1 MHKRNAF
8 TLIELLVVIAII
20 AILAAI
26 LFPVFAQAREKAK
39 QASCLSNQKQI
50 GLAVMM
56 YAQDFDETYPM
67 AYYYINGANSAN
79 GYVQWT
85 GLVDPYIK
93 QKSSASGVWTC
104 PSHTLHGFAPTN
116 FTGGSAPAGQIPQTA
131 GIQDIQAK
139 RMSYIA
145 NELLIPRKKYDSVPQ
160 NVVSNSAVDSPAEVI
175 AVAEI
180 TDTLGALNDSSPTG
194 GAAIKSHRPTNA
206 VSDNGAVFDG
216 EAGVKGP
223 IYALT
228 LDQALAAINYAKLNN
243 NAGGQH
249 HIAYISPARHN
260 GGANYVFADG
270 HAKFFKLET
279 TLNPANFLW
288 GKQAYS
294 CNNAPIYDPVTGQ
307 PVQ

>member
-39 QASCLSNQKQI
+39 QANCLSNQKQI
-50 GLAVMM
+50 GLGIMM
-56 YAQDFDETYPM
+56 YSEDYDQTYPM
-67 AYYYINGANSAN
+67 AYYYINGATSAN

-85 GLVDPYIK
+85 GMVDPYVK
-93 QKSSASGVWTC
+93 QKNSSSGIWVC
-104 PSHTLHGFAPTN
+104 PSHALHGFAPTN
-116 FTGGSAPAGQIPQTA
+116 YTNGNSPAGQVPQTK
-131 GIQDIQAK
+131 GVSDIQAV
-139 RMSYIA
+139 RMSYIC
-145 NELLIPRKKYDSVPQ
+145 NELIMPRKKFEAIPQ
-160 NVVSNSAVDSPAEVI
+160 NVVSTSQVDNPSDVI

-216 EAGVKGP
+216 EKGVTGP

-228 LDQALAAINYAKLNN
+228 YAQAISAINYAKTNN

-249 HIAYISPARHN
+249 HIAYISADRHN
-260 GGANYVFADG
+260 GGANYVFSDG
-270 HAKFFKLET
+270 HAKFFKLEA
-279 TLNPANFLW
+279 TLNPQHFLW

-294 CNNAPIYDPVTGQ
+294 CNNAPIYDPTTGNV
-307 PVQ
+307 VQ

>member
-50 GLAVMM
+50 GLAVTM

-67 AYYYINGANSAN
+67 SYYYINGATSAQ

-85 GLVDPYIK
+85 GLVNPYIK
-93 QKSSASGVWTC
+93 QQNSVSGVWTC
-104 PSHTLHGFAPTN
+104 PSHALRGFAPTN
-116 FTGGSAPAGQIPQTA
+116 FTGKSAPAGQIPQTA
-131 GIQDIQAK
+131 GIQDVQAK
-139 RMSYIA
+139 RMSYIC
-145 NELLIPRKKYDSVPQ
+145 NELLMPRKKYEAVPQ
-160 NVVSNSAVDSPAEVI
+160 NVVSTSGIDSPAEVI

-194 GAAIKSHRPTNA
+194 GAAIKSHRPANA

-216 EAGVKGP
+216 EKGVMGP
-223 IYALT
+223 VYALT
-228 LDQALAAINYAKLNN
+228 LTQALGAINYAKQNN

-249 HIAYISPARHN
+249 HIAYISHDRHN

-270 HAKFFKLET
+270 HAKFLKLEA

-288 GKQAYS
+288 GKAVYTA
-294 CNNAPIYDPVTGQ
+294 NNAPIYDPVTGQ